1 MDKKTI
7 GILVSSLLIGIPVAL
22 RIYQWA
28 YYRLYCLGY
37 GINKKDKQ
45 GSTFLIN
52 AVDAVDKKFITDL
65 LKNKVDINLPD
76 ASGRTALMHAFIK
89 GDKETINLLLSHGAA
104 INTTDDHGE
113 SLLIWY
119 LDAKQF
125 DMVKMLLQIGA
136 DPNMGRK
143 YGKPPIII
151 AQEKGYHELVTLF
164 LQKNAR
170 INETDNEGH
179 TFFHYLPL
187 QDNPNDVKNYDNL
200 IKLYKGGYYSGISDD
215 VSHFIMYFNQLKDYA
230 TLKKL
235 FVEIGKNNIDIVKH
249 IIGFPGMINEL
260 INDRDILPVIQHD
273 FSEHY
278 SISDKIIL
286 LKEFPELFKPLLN
299 ELQLNRIFHVI
310 EEGLISNIE
319 LEKFLNALKELGF
332 AVDVEKRKCALC
344 GGAGEFSDYSRPLDN
359 DCYSYPCSCFEGH
372 QIKILIKQNGNAVME
387 YTSKNF
393 NNQNQ

>member
-7 GILVSSLLIGIPVAL
+7 GILVTSLLIGIPVAM

-37 GINKKDKQ
+37 AINKKDKL
-45 GSTFLIN
+45 GNTLLIN
-52 AVDAVDKKFITDL
+52 AVDAGDKKLMDDL
-65 LKNKVDINLPD
+65 LKNKADVDVFD

-89 GDKETINLLLSHGAA
+89 RDKETINLLLSHGASV
-104 INTTDDHGE
+104 NTADDRGE
-113 SLLIWY
+113 SILIWY
-119 LDAKQF
+119 LDAGQF

-151 AQEKGYHELVTLF
+151 AQEKGYHELVELF

-187 QDNPNDVKNYDNL
+187 LDNPNGIKNYDNL
-200 IKLYKGGYYSGISDD
+200 IKLYKGGYYSGQSND
-215 VSHFIMYFNQLKDYA
+215 VRHFIMYFNQLKDYA

-235 FVEIGKNNIDIVKH
+235 FLEIGKNNIDVGKD
-249 IIGFPGMINEL
+249 IIGFPGNRFNEL
-260 INDRDILPVIQHD
+260 VRDRDILPVIQHD
-273 FSEHY
+273 FLEHY
-278 SISDKIIL
+278 SISDKITL

-299 ELQLNRIFHVI
+299 ELQLNRIFHTI
-310 EEGLISNIE
+310 EDSLIKKME
-319 LEKFLNALKELGF
+319 LEEFLLVLKDIGYEQY
-332 AVDVEKRKCALC
+332 VEKRKCALC
-344 GGAGEFSDYSRPLDN
+344 GGAGEFSDYSKPLDN
-359 DCYSYPCSCFEGH
+359 DCYSYPCSCFEG
-372 QIKILIKQNGNAVME
+372 QQLKVLIKQDGVAVME

-393 NNQNQ
+393 EQSK